1 MFDEFDLG
9 LNDMNN
15 INNGIEEDNNSEG
28 RDNGLNNKILLFV
41 IIFISLLIVLFNFY
55 QFFFLIRLI
64 KKAYTLLPK
73 KVFEECY
80 LYNGFSDLLLELY
93 SFIFGLDL
101 LFLCWVSYLEIDIST
116 YKFNSIFFYL
126 NYLVFGPF
134 TLGIIVAIIAYYDKL
149 MYVCVRYNPQNKIF
163 NFKLIFFIFFS
174 SLFSLLITFIGI
186 WILGESYFENSIK
199 FRPSGNNILGFAFWK
214 YGLSHSKK
222 YKERIN
228 DVDINQMI
236 NNDI

>member
-1 MFDEFDLG
+1 MSNEFMN
-9 LNDMNN
+9 LNMNDD
-15 INNGIEEDNNSEG
+15 IEEDNNNEG
-28 RDNGLNNKILLFV
+28 RDNSQNNKILLLV

-93 SFIFGLDL
+93 SFILGLDL
-101 LFLCWVSYLEIDIST
+101 LILCWMGLLHTEIESS
-116 YKFNSIFFYL
+116 KFNSILLYL

-134 TLGIIVAIIAYYDKL
+134 TIGIIIVIFAHYDKL
-149 MYVCVRYNPQNKIF
+149 MFVCVRYNPENKIF

-174 SLFSLLITFIGI
+174 SLLSLLITFIGI
-186 WILGESYFENSIK
+186 YHMGDSYFENSIK
-199 FRPSGNNILGFAFWK
+199 FKPSGNYILGYAFWK

-222 YKERIN
+222 YKDRMN

-236 NNDI
+236 NNDII